1 VRVADDAVMLELDR
15 AIPPGAAREPQL
27 QAKAA
32 TAVAELLRPIPDA
45 VVRHGYA
52 RLAAQRLDI
61 PVEMLARRAAGGD
74 SLEKKLE
81 RRMPGSSAGSV
92 ETAGSAPSLV
102 RSLEEQVLERL
113 IQGEELLPALEELPP
128 PEVFFDTECR
138 NIYQAFRA
146 LYAEGMGSRPEVRA
160 LQERLGYEG
169 RSVDRMARILLEG
182 SFAPGRTGLLVSLE
196 NLARRWKEQRL
207 RELVREINEA
217 QQRGLDPES
226 LARLYQEKRTLS
238 LSIHRRSRPGANEG
252 FP

>member
-1 VRVADDAVMLELDR
+1 
-15 AIPPGAAREPQL
+15 
-27 QAKAA
+27 
-32 TAVAELLRPIPDA
+32 
-45 VVRHGYA
+45 
-52 RLAAQRLDI
+52 
-61 PVEMLARRAAGGD
+61 
-74 SLEKKLE
+74 
-81 RRMPGSSAGSV
+81 
-92 ETAGSAPSLV
+92 V
-102 RSLEEQVLERL
+102 RSLEEQVLESL
-113 IQGEELLPALEELPP
+113 IQGEELLPAPEELPP

-169 RSVDRMARILLEG
+169 RAVDRMAKILLEG
-182 SFAPGRTGLLVSLE
+182 SFASGRTGLLVSLE

-207 RELVREINEA
+207 RELVREITEA